1 MPRAAGVNGIALAA
15 TAAGVVL
22 VYSGVTGKGV
32 LATVQA
38 TIQGQNPA
46 GSPNAHPIAGS
57 TAPPEPGA
65 LPATPE
71 PGATPPG
78 STSTSST
85 PPQAH
90 SGGTGGGGQPTPGQ
104 GTQPGALVFAAQ
116 DAQKYVGAGYQF
128 GGHPADGIGHWDCSS
143 FMNKVVGI
151 DTGLPI
157 PGYDAGVYD
166 GKTHGP
172 IALQWFAWT
181 HLTTVG
187 HDGDTAQVGDFCCW
201 QTHIGICIGGGQMVS
216 ARNEREGTGISHIN
230 SGGPAGEILSI
241 RRWKV

>member
-1 MPRAAGVNGIALAA
+1 MAVGAVAFGGL
-15 TAAGVVL
+15 L

-32 LATVQA
+32 LATAQA
-38 TIQGQNPA
+38 FIRGQTP
-46 GSPNAHPIAGS
+46 GSAPNAHPIAAAAAAAV
-57 TAPPEPGA
+57 TAADSVIPGA
-65 LPATPE
+65 PGGPPAAGLPPAR
-71 PGATPPG
+71 
-78 STSTSST
+78 
-85 PPQAH
+85 
-90 SGGTGGGGQPTPGQ
+90 SGGTGGGGQPVPGQ

-116 DAQKYVGAGYQF
+116 DAQRYIGAGYQF
-128 GGHPADGIGHWDCSS
+128 GGHPADGDGHWDCSS

-157 PGYDAGVYD
+157 PGMDAGTYT
-166 GKTHGP
+166 GHTHGP
-172 IALQWFAWT
+172 IALEWFIWT

-187 HDGDTAQVGDFCCW
+187 HDGNAAQVGDFCCW

-230 SGGPAGEILSI
+230 TGGPAGEVLAI